1 MARDKRNHAREHDV
15 LVDDQDKHRHLWE
28 EVGGIFIH
36 HKSARQSIAELGEYF
51 PL

>member
-1 MARDKRNHAREHDV
+1 V

-28 EVGGIFIH
+28 EVGGVFVH
-36 HKSARQSIAELGEYF
+36 HKNARQTLEELGKYF